1 MTPQHQPQH
10 PSHAVCLDLRA
21 SAQPY
26 AGKDALHSAVAEAL
40 DTPYHGDERRF
51 LVIDD
56 ASALVSHQL
65 LYEQLYSYGPATLI
79 CLAVGDGDER
89 TLRRPLTL
97 RPPAAGV
104 LWLLDASGGSSAS
117 PPAVPG
123 GRRPGV
129 EDALRPLT
137 ELLAD
142 PVVFDAVLHGVG
154 EVVHGVA
161 VPAVRVLEHDLTD
174 DARTRSWRQ
183 ALDSLIGQ
191 DGPAPPL
198 GDSVPAELAL
208 LLGDGVPRSLEGR
221 AWLLPGGR
229 AEGLHRECGAALR
242 SAADGHERIRR
253 WTGLLATRAGQADL
267 PGRLERLSTALA
279 GYHEIIAGALAD
291 GGGVRLTAEQRGRL
305 AERGVALPEIPE
317 ASRGSVGPGLR
328 GFTEDLLARR
338 LPLRAVAARLAAL
351 SGRSAPAGSAARLAR
366 LDEICDRDYLL
377 HLTRPEPFTAGGS
390 RRVAAA
396 VACVLA
402 FLAGL
407 WPGLGWLLGPLVA
420 VSGAGLAVLMLR
432 RRPNRSP
439 DGRLDG
445 GGTAGAAPRLLGGLA
460 GGLAGALTGQLA
472 GPPLWAA
479 AAALALSLL
488 LTAALALRSW
498 TAAVDAWWRAMDAD
512 YSGQIVAEAD
522 QLLIETAVHDWLLA
536 DARYHCSDG
545 ARAMSLL
552 LRGLADAAERHAP
565 DGPPPGA
572 RGPGSVPAAASG
584 AAPYDPPPAG
594 DAPSEAAKS
603 ASDAWGWDTW
613 GGGPADDGWLDALTA
628 PPGGPPREPAE
639 RPMSPEPAPHAEQAG
654 QAEQARQADPFGFES
669 LQERRTSP
677 ARQQRP
683 DDCWEPAAHPAW
695 LERELG
701 DGGPLLV
708 DTLVADLMDAVVR
721 IVTPCWAAVERDPA
735 GAARIRLEGPMA
747 EALDEV
753 HGRLLRD
760 GAASPPPYAHHP
772 EQRPG
777 APQLLGVPADRLAWL
792 LGADGI
798 AEQAVPLCG
807 AEHRRMLSR
816 DPAAVRQVR
825 FVPEAMRRGADHD
838 ETPDHWRGA
847 PEDVVWTAAGR
858 HAGLLRLVPL
868 RTETVRTVRGEEG
881 SAP

>member
-1 MTPQHQPQH
+1 MTPQHRRQA
-10 PSHAVCLDLRA
+10 PSHAVCIDLRA

-26 AGKDALHSAVAEAL
+26 AGKDALHSVVAEAL
-40 DTPYHGDERRF
+40 ETPYHGGERRF

-79 CLAVGDGDER
+79 CLAVGAGDER

-104 LWLLDASGGSSAS
+104 LWLLDASGGAAG
-117 PPAVPG
+117 PAAA
-123 GRRPGV
+123 GRRRAGL
-129 EDALRPLT
+129 EEALRPLA

-142 PVVFDAVLHGVG
+142 PMVFDSVLHGVG

-208 LLGDGVPRSLEGR
+208 LLGDSVPRSLEGR
-221 AWLLPGGR
+221 AWLQPGGR
-229 AEGLHRECGAALR
+229 AEALHRECGAALR

-253 WTGLLATRAGQADL
+253 WTGLFATRAGEADL

-279 GYHEIIAGALAD
+279 GYQEVIAGALAD

-317 ASRGSVGPGLR
+317 VSRGSVGPGLR
-328 GFTEDLLARR
+328 GFTENLLARR

-396 VACVLA
+396 VAFTLA

-407 WPGLGWLLGPLVA
+407 WPGLGWLLGPLGA
-420 VSGAGLAVLMLR
+420 VCGAGLAALMLR

-445 GGTAGAAPRLLGGLA
+445 GGSTGSAPRLLGGLA
-460 GGLAGALTGQLA
+460 GGLGGALTGQLA
-472 GPPLWAA
+472 APPLWAA

-498 TAAVDAWWRAMDAD
+498 TAAVDAWWQAMEPEH
-512 YSGQIVAEAD
+512 SEQIVAEVD

-545 ARAMSLL
+545 ARTVSLL

-565 DGPPPGA
+565 DGPPPGT
-572 RGPGSVPAAASG
+572 RGRGGMPAAASG
-584 AAPYDPPPAG
+584 
-594 DAPSEAAKS
+594 AAKS

-613 GGGPADDGWLDALTA
+613 GDSPADDGWLDALSA
-628 PPGGPPREPAE
+628 PPGEPPREPAE
-639 RPMSPEPAPHAEQAG
+639 RPRHAETAPHAEPAG
-654 QAEQARQADPFGFES
+654 QTGQTAHLGFES
-669 LQERRTSP
+669 LHDRRAP
-677 ARQQRP
+677 APQRHA
-683 DDCWEPAAHPAW
+683 DGHREPTAHPAW

-721 IVTPCWAAVERDPA
+721 IVTPCWAAVEQDPA

-760 GAASPPPYAHHP
+760 GAASPPPFAHRP

-777 APQLLGVPADRLAWL
+777 APELLGVPADRLTWL
-792 LGADGI
+792 LGADGV
-798 AEQAVPLCG
+798 AEQAMPLCG
-807 AEHRRMLSR
+807 AEHRRMLSK

-838 ETPDHWRGA
+838 ETPDHWRTA